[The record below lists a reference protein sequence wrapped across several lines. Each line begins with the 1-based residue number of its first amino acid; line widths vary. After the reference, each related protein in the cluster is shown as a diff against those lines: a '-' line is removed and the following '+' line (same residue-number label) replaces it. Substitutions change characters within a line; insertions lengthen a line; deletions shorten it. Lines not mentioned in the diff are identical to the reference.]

1 MFSSYFKLKKDKDK
15 YKDKAQDIYKRI
27 LTLSSNFTNL
37 ENYFKKKDFNTSFE
51 VFSIFIIFYIKNLKE
66 LKLENYQNINQI
78 LIDLLI
84 EDLDY
89 SLREQGIGD
98 MNIGKYVKKYVKKFY
113 YRLSIIDKNLD
124 NSNFDEL
131 SSFLKNL
138 DFINND
144 HLDEFLKK
152 SYSKYNEIKL
162 ELKNEFI

>member
-78 LIDLLI
+78 LIDL
-84 EDLDY
+84 
-89 SLREQGIGD
+89 
-98 MNIGKYVKKYVKKFY
+98 
-113 YRLSIIDKNLD
+113 
-124 NSNFDEL
+124 
-131 SSFLKNL
+131 
-138 DFINND
+138 
-144 HLDEFLKK
+144 
-152 SYSKYNEIKL
+152 
-162 ELKNEFI
+162 